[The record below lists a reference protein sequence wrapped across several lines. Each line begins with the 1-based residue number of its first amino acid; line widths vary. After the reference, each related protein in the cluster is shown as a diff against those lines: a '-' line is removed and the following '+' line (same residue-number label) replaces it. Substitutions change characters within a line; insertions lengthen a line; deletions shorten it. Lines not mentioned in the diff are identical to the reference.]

1 MSSAKPTPRY
11 VQRIPAPNIHLVGG
25 TAEAQVIPIR
35 RVTPAYVPT
44 IDAPA
49 VPPAAPGRAK
59 RFVPVNDR
67 PWLVMMVPPAPGA
80 STRSFGV
87 TRWQARL
94 AVGALATSLVLAGGA
109 VAALVGAIEDPQLFG
124 TSQLEILRDRLQV
137 VEDSLTLA
145 RAELATDHEEV
156 GDSLFNVL
164 PGMPIPMP
172 VEAVAPTSVGA
183 RLKARKPAVGL
194 PRNENGV
201 PLSPRSTENLPVV
214 GRLASTFS
222 RSRRHP
228 VLRIRRPHLGV
239 DVAAPRGTPVT
250 APAAGKVSFVGRK
263 FGFGLVVEMDHGSG
277 VRTRYAHLTA
287 SMVKVGD
294 EIAKDTFIATVG
306 SSGITTGPH
315 LHYEILVNGRQVD
328 PLRFRLPQA
337 GEAEGAVATEPAATA
352 PPADAPS
359 ADAPAADAPSAEPT
373 GATVPGGGTLDA
385 PGAPD
390 APHPAAPAS
399 TDPR

>member
-11 VQRIPAPNIHLVGG
+11 VERIPAPNIHLVGG

-35 RVTPAYVPT
+35 RITPAYVPT

-49 VPPAAPGRAK
+49 RPSATPGRAK
-59 RFVPVNDR
+59 RFVPVDSR
-67 PWLVMMVPPAPGA
+67 PWLVMLVPPMPGA
-80 STRSFGV
+80 RTRNFGV
-87 TRWQARL
+87 TRWQAQL
-94 AVGALATSLVLAGGA
+94 AVVVLATSLVFAGGA

-124 TSQLEILRDRLQV
+124 TSQLEILRERLEV

-145 RAELATDHEEV
+145 RAELATDHEAV

-172 VEAVAPTSVGA
+172 VEAAPPGSVGE
-183 RLKARKPAVGL
+183 RLATRKA
-194 PRNENGV
+194 PRPRTENGV
-201 PLSPRSTENLPVV
+201 ALSPRSTENLPVV
-214 GRLASTFS
+214 GRLASGFS

-250 APAAGKVSFVGRK
+250 APAPGKVTFVGRK

-287 SMVKVGD
+287 SMVKAGD
-294 EIAKDTFIATVG
+294 EVAKDTFIATVG
-306 SSGITTGPH
+306 STGITTGPH
-315 LHYEILVNGRQVD
+315 LHYEILVKGRQVD

-337 GEAEGAVATEPAATA
+337 GEAESTVVGEPPAGEAVVEPSAGPAAE
-352 PPADAPS
+352 PPAAVVPGS
-359 ADAPAADAPSAEPT
+359 GTIDAPATSHEIPPAAPSSAEP
-373 GATVPGGGTLDA
+373 
-385 PGAPD
+385 
-390 APHPAAPAS
+390 
-399 TDPR
+399 R

>member
-35 RVTPAYVPT
+35 RITPAYVPT

-49 VPPAAPGRAK
+49 KPTTAPGRAK
-59 RFVPVNDR
+59 RFVPVDNR
-67 PWLVMMVPPAPGA
+67 PWLVMLVPPTPGS

-87 TRWQARL
+87 SRWQARL
-94 AVGALATSLVLAGGA
+94 VVGALATSLVLASGA

-124 TSQLEILRDRLQV
+124 TSQLEILRDRLEV

-145 RAELATDHEEV
+145 RAELATDHEAV

-172 VEAVAPTSVGA
+172 ADAVPPASVGA
-183 RLKARKPAVGL
+183 KLAARKPAAL

-214 GRLASTFS
+214 GRLASGFS

-294 EIAKDTFIATVG
+294 EVAKDTFIATVG
-306 SSGITTGPH
+306 STGITTGPH

-328 PLRFRLPQA
+328 PLRFRLPQV
-337 GEAEGAVATEPAATA
+337 GEAESTVVSEPAAGEPATEPTTE
-352 PPADAPS
+352 PA
-359 ADAPAADAPSAEPT
+359 PT
-373 GATVPGGGTLDA
+373 GAAA
-385 PGAPD
+385 PGTGSVDTPASS
-390 APHPAAPAS
+390 HETLPAAPAS
-399 TDPR
+399 VEPR

>member
-11 VQRIPAPNIHLVGG
+11 VQRIPSPNIHLVGG

-44 IDAPA
+44 IEAP
-49 VPPAAPGRAK
+49 PLPAAAPRRAK
-59 RFVPVNDR
+59 RFVPVDQR
-67 PWLVMMVPPAPGA
+67 PWLVMLVPPTPGT

-87 TRWQARL
+87 ARWQARF
-94 AVGALATSLVLAGGA
+94 AVTALALSLLLAGGA
-109 VAALVGAIEDPQLFG
+109 VAALAGAVEDPQLFG
-124 TSQLEILRDRLQV
+124 TSELDLLRERLEV

-145 RAELATDHEEV
+145 RAELATDHEAV

-172 VEAVAPTSVGA
+172 VEASATPTVGSRSSA
-183 RLKARKPAVGL
+183 RTPARG
-194 PRNENGV
+194 RTENGV
-201 PLSPRSTENLPVV
+201 ALGPRSTEGLPVV
-214 GRLASTFS
+214 GRLASGFS

-239 DVAAPRGTPVT
+239 DVAAARGTPVT
-250 APAAGKVSFVGRK
+250 APAAGTVTFVGRK
-263 FGFGLVVEMDHGSG
+263 FGFGLVVEMNHGDG
-277 VRTRYAHLTA
+277 IRTRYAHLTV
-287 SMVKVGD
+287 SMVKAGD

-328 PLRFRLPQA
+328 PLRYRLPQA
-337 GEAEGAVATEPAATA
+337 SDAEGTVVTEPVAG
-352 PPADAPS
+352 DS
-359 ADAPAADAPSAEPT
+359 ASVVVPET
-373 GATVPGGGTLDA
+373 GATDTPPTASSQETL
-385 PGAPD
+385 PFP
-390 APHPAAPAS
+390 PVAPA
-399 TDPR
+399 PL

>member
-44 IDAPA
+44 FDAP
-49 VPPAAPGRAK
+49 PSPAAVPGRAK
-59 RFVPVNDR
+59 RFVPVDSR
-67 PWLVMMVPPAPGA
+67 PWLVMLVPPMPG
-80 STRSFGV
+80 SRTRSFGV
-87 TRWQARL
+87 SRVQARL
-94 AVGALATSLVLAGGA
+94 VIAMLATSLVLAGGA

-124 TSQLEILRDRLQV
+124 TSQLEILRERLEV

-145 RAELATDHEEV
+145 RAELATDHEAV

-172 VEAVAPTSVGA
+172 VEATPPASVGE
-183 RLKARKPAVGL
+183 RLMARKA
-194 PRNENGV
+194 PRPRMENGV
-201 PLSPRSTENLPVV
+201 ALSPRSTENLPVV
-214 GRLASTFS
+214 GRLASGFS

-250 APAAGKVSFVGRK
+250 APAPGKVSFVGRK

-287 SMVKVGD
+287 SMVKAGD
-294 EIAKDTFIATVG
+294 EVAKDTFIATVG

-337 GEAEGAVATEPAATA
+337 EGEHPVATEP
-352 PPADAPS
+352 PAGE
-359 ADAPAADAPSAEPT
+359 PAVEPA
-373 GATVPGGGTLDA
+373 GAVAPGGA
-385 PGAPD
+385 APD
-390 APHPAAPAS
+390 APASSHETLPSEPAPVAP
-399 TDPR
+399 R

>member
-35 RVTPAYVPT
+35 RITPAYVPT
-44 IDAPA
+44 IEAPA
-49 VPPAAPGRAK
+49 KPLAAPGRAK
-59 RFVPVNDR
+59 RFVPVDSR
-67 PWLVMMVPPAPGA
+67 PWLVMLVPPAPGA
-80 STRSFGV
+80 QTRSFGV
-87 TRWQARL
+87 VRWQARL
-94 AVGALATSLVLAGGA
+94 VVGVLATSLVLAGGA

-124 TSQLEILRDRLQV
+124 TSQLETLRDRLEV

-145 RAELATDHEEV
+145 RAELATDHEAV

-172 VEAVAPTSVGA
+172 ADAMEPKTVGA
-183 RLKARKPAVGL
+183 KLAARRPPT
-194 PRNENGV
+194 PRMENGV
-201 PLSPRSTENLPVV
+201 ALSPRSTENLPVV
-214 GRLASTFS
+214 GRLASGFS

-263 FGFGLVVEMDHGSG
+263 FGFGLVVEMDHGGG
-277 VRTRYAHLTA
+277 VRSRYAHLTA

-294 EIAKDTFIATVG
+294 EVAKDTFIATVG

-337 GEAEGAVATEPAATA
+337 GEAEGTVTAAPEAGAPPVEPAAGVA
-352 PPADAPS
+352 PGSGAIDAPTAS
-359 ADAPAADAPSAEPT
+359 SHETVPAEP
-373 GATVPGGGTLDA
+373 ARVE
-385 PGAPD
+385 
-390 APHPAAPAS
+390 
-399 TDPR
+399 PR

>member
-35 RVTPAYVPT
+35 RITPAYVPT
-44 IDAPA
+44 IEAPPKPA
-49 VPPAAPGRAK
+49 AAPGRAK
-59 RFVPVNDR
+59 RFVPVENR
-67 PWLVMMVPPAPGA
+67 PWLVMLVPPTPG
-80 STRSFGV
+80 SDTRSFGV
-87 TRWQARL
+87 SAWQARL
-94 AVGALATSLVLAGGA
+94 AVGALAVSLVLAGGA
-109 VAALVGAIEDPQLFG
+109 IAAVVGAIEDPQLFG
-124 TSQLEILRDRLQV
+124 TSQLEILRDRLEV

-145 RAELATDHEEV
+145 RAELATDHEAV

-172 VEAVAPTSVGA
+172 VEAVPPASVGA
-183 RLKARKPAVGL
+183 RLAARKPAK
-194 PRNENGV
+194 PRMENGV
-201 PLSPRSTENLPVV
+201 ALSPRSTENLPVV
-214 GRLASTFS
+214 GRLASGFS

-250 APAAGKVSFVGRK
+250 APSAGKVSFVGRK
-263 FGFGLVVEMDHGSG
+263 FGFGLVVEMDHGDG

-294 EIAKDTFIATVG
+294 EVAKDTFIATVG

-337 GEAEGAVATEPAATA
+337 GEAESPVAAEPEASEPPAEPVNAVAPGVGAVDAA
-352 PPADAPS
+352 PVS
-359 ADAPAADAPSAEPT
+359 SHEIQ
-373 GATVPGGGTLDA
+373 
-385 PGAPD
+385 
-390 APHPAAPAS
+390 PAAPAPA
-399 TDPR
+399 PR

>member
-35 RVTPAYVPT
+35 RITPAYVPT
-44 IDAPA
+44 IEGPA
-49 VPPAAPGRAK
+49 TPASIPGRAK
-59 RFVPVNDR
+59 RFVPVENR
-67 PWLVMMVPPAPGA
+67 PWLVMLVPPTPG
-80 STRSFGV
+80 SRTRSFGV
-87 TRWQARL
+87 AGWQARL
-94 AVGALATSLVLAGGA
+94 AVGALAVSLVLAGGA
-109 VAALVGAIEDPQLFG
+109 IAAIVGAIEDPQLFG
-124 TSQLEILRDRLQV
+124 TSQLDVLRDRLEV

-145 RAELATDHEEV
+145 RAELATDHEAV

-172 VEAVAPTSVGA
+172 MDALPPASVAA
-183 RLKARKPAVGL
+183 RLAARKPAR
-194 PRNENGV
+194 PRVENGV
-201 PLSPRSTENLPVV
+201 ALAPRSTENLPVV
-214 GRLASTFS
+214 GRLASGFS

-250 APAAGKVSFVGRK
+250 APAAGRVSFVGRK

-294 EIAKDTFIATVG
+294 EIARDTFIATVG

-328 PLRFRLPQA
+328 PLRYRLPQA
-337 GEAEGAVATEPAATA
+337 GESESTVAAEPA
-352 PPADAPS
+352 PGEPV
-359 ADAPAADAPSAEPT
+359 AEPT
-373 GATVPGGGTLDA
+373 AAVVPGSDADA
-385 PGAPD
+385 PGAGTSEIQPG
-390 APHPAAPAS
+390 APAPAAP
-399 TDPR
+399 R